1 MLRLVKGLKKTKER
15 LFSPL
20 RALFADKGLDEE
32 SIERIEEL
40 LIAADIGLDATER
53 IIEALRSSMGRSDDT
68 DPLRVIGEELI
79 GIMQGPVPG
88 APTEGTEGSPRVIVV
103 VGVNGVGKTSTIG
116 KLAHRLKGEG
126 KSVLLAAC
134 DTFRA
139 AAIEQLEHWADRVGV
154 PIVRQKMGSD
164 PAAVAFDAV
173 QSALAKGFDT
183 VIIDTAGRLHTK
195 SGLMDELRKVFRVI
209 QTRLEGAC
217 VEAWL
222 VLDANTGQNSIR
234 QAEAFVASLPVTG
247 LVLTKLDSTAKG
259 GAIIPI
265 QSTLGL
271 PVLFVGVGEGLEDLE
286 PFDHRTYVSELLGVD
301 HIDTA

>member
-1 MLRLVKGLKKTKER
+1 MLRLVRGLKKTKER

-20 RALFADKGLDEE
+20 RNLFTDRGLDEE

-53 IIEALRSSMGRSDDT
+53 IIEALKNSMGHGGEA

-79 GIMQGPVPG
+79 GIMREAEPG
-88 APTEGTEGSPRVIVV
+88 EQAEGNPRVIVV

-116 KLAHRLKGEG
+116 KLAHRLGEEG
-126 KSVLLAAC
+126 NKVLLAAC

-139 AAIEQLEHWADRVGV
+139 AAIEQLEQWADRVGAPV
-154 PIVRQKMGSD
+154 VRQKMGSD

-195 SGLMDELRKVFRVI
+195 SGLMEELKKIFRVLEN
-209 QTRLEGAC
+209 RLEGARI
-217 VEAWL
+217 EAWL

-234 QAEAFVASLPVTG
+234 QAEAFVESLPVTG

-265 QSTLGL
+265 QSTLGI
-271 PVLFVGVGEGLEDLE
+271 PVLFVGVGEGVEDLE
-286 PFDHRTYVSELLGVD
+286 PFDGRIYVSELLGID
-301 HIDTA
+301 GLDTA